1 MSNTQAS
8 PEWEKALVS
17 LTPGGS
23 EFCGDANYC
32 VKYVKEFQA
41 SQHKFICELIKEKNQ
56 LREALQEAPI
66 VSMFSKAEDFI
77 SAYENWRDRYKNT
90 ALKGTPFPPHHKSRP
105 QRQ

>member
-1 MSNTQAS
+1 
-8 PEWEKALVS
+8 
-17 LTPGGS
+17 
-23 EFCGDANYC
+23 

-77 SAYENWRDRYKNT
+77 SAYENWRDNPVFYQNNT
-90 ALKGTPFPPHHKSRP
+90 AYEKS
-105 QRQ
+105 